1 MAAPFSLRLDA
12 ETRARLEAEARR
24 LDRPAA
30 QVAARAIVRWLDA
43 EAALRAEID
52 AALAEAEAE
61 AGAFVSAEAAG
72 DWMETWGTEGEAPPP
87 APDVREPDIRP

>member
-1 MAAPFSLRLDA
+1 MAAPFSLRLDP

-43 EAALRAEID
+43 ERHVVWAID
-52 AALAEAEAE
+52 RNDD
-61 AGAFVSAEAAG
+61 GRI
-72 DWMETWGTEGEAPPP
+72 APVLPS
-87 APDVREPDIRP
+87 EKRPNPHSRYSGQG

>member
-1 MAAPFSLRLDA
+1 MAAPFSLRLDP

-52 AALAEAEAE
+52 AALAEADAGVFVLAE
-61 AGAFVSAEAAG
+61 AMHA
-72 DWMETWGTEGEAPPP
+72 WMETWDSPAEAPPP
-87 APDVREPDIRP
+87 EPDLRLR